1 MNTKKT
7 FFTLLKNAHVIAP
20 EDLGVKDILVAGE
33 KIAMIGEG
41 LSLPAVYDCEVVDCE
56 GNYVVPGFIDS
67 HVHLIGGG
75 GEGGYATRTPEIQLT
90 DITTSG
96 VTTVLGLLGT
106 DGVTRHVASLL
117 AKARGLEDEGIT
129 AYIYSGSYE
138 IPTPTITGSVRNDI
152 ILIDKVIGT
161 GEIAMCDHRS
171 SQSPK
176 EAYQQI
182 TAEARV
188 GGMLS
193 GKAGVVNMHLG
204 DGEDGLKML
213 YEITKNGEIPKTQII
228 PTHVNRNKRLFK
240 EAIEWA
246 KQGGIMDVTSSVSP
260 ETGSSH
266 SVKSSEAVKQA
277 LEAGVNIEN
286 ITMSSDGNGSM
297 PIFDEAGNNIGVGV
311 ASQISILNEFRD
323 MVQKENIAITDAI
336 KIITSNIAKFT
347 KLYPRKGCLA
357 NNSDADILVLDKDL
371 QLQHVWARGTHMVEN
386 GKPIV
391 FGTFEKDNRR
401 YAIKSGRKIY
411 HFLFINIFKHNK
423 LILLFI

>member
-260 ETGSSH
+260 ESGSSH

-371 QLQHVWARGTHMVEN
+371 QLQHVWARGTYMVEN

-391 FGTFEKDNRR
+391 FGTFEKR
-401 YAIKSGRKIY
+401 
-411 HFLFINIFKHNK
+411 
-423 LILLFI
+423 

>member
-323 MVQKENIAITDAI
+323 MMQKENIAITDAI

-391 FGTFEKDNRR
+391 FGTFEKR
-401 YAIKSGRKIY
+401 
-411 HFLFINIFKHNK
+411 
-423 LILLFI
+423 

>member
-260 ETGSSH
+260 ETSSSH

-391 FGTFEKDNRR
+391 FGTFEKR
-401 YAIKSGRKIY
+401 
-411 HFLFINIFKHNK
+411 
-423 LILLFI
+423 

>member
-260 ETGSSH
+260 EAGSSH

-347 KLYPRKGCLA
+347 KLYPKKGCLA

-391 FGTFEKDNRR
+391 FGTFEKR
-401 YAIKSGRKIY
+401 
-411 HFLFINIFKHNK
+411 
-423 LILLFI
+423 

>member
-260 ETGSSH
+260 ESGSSH

-277 LEAGVNIEN
+277 LEAGVDIEN

-391 FGTFEKDNRR
+391 FGTFEKR
-401 YAIKSGRKIY
+401 
-411 HFLFINIFKHNK
+411 
-423 LILLFI
+423 

>member
-260 ETGSSH
+260 ESGSSH

-323 MVQKENIAITDAI
+323 MVQKENIAITDAV

-347 KLYPRKGCLA
+347 KLYPKKGCLA

-391 FGTFEKDNRR
+391 FGTFEKR
-401 YAIKSGRKIY
+401 
-411 HFLFINIFKHNK
+411 
-423 LILLFI
+423 

>member
-41 LSLPAVYDCEVVDCE
+41 LSLPAIYDCEVVDCE

-246 KQGGIMDVTSSVSP
+246 KQGGIMDITSSVSP
-260 ETGSSH
+260 ESGSSH

-347 KLYPRKGCLA
+347 KLYPKKGCLA

-391 FGTFEKDNRR
+391 FGTFEKR
-401 YAIKSGRKIY
+401 
-411 HFLFINIFKHNK
+411 
-423 LILLFI
+423 

>member
-260 ETGSSH
+260 ESGSSH

-323 MVQKENIAITDAI
+323 MVQKENITITDAI

-347 KLYPRKGCLA
+347 KLYPRKGCLV

-391 FGTFEKDNRR
+391 FGTFEKR
-401 YAIKSGRKIY
+401 
-411 HFLFINIFKHNK
+411 
-423 LILLFI
+423 

>member
-193 GKAGVVNMHLG
+193 GKAGVVNVHLG

-260 ETGSSH
+260 ESGSSH

-391 FGTFEKDNRR
+391 FGTFEKR
-401 YAIKSGRKIY
+401 
-411 HFLFINIFKHNK
+411 
-423 LILLFI
+423 

>member
-1 MNTKKT
+1 MEKP
-7 FFTLLKNAHVIAP
+7 FFTLLKNVHIIAP
-20 EDLGVKDILVAGE
+20 EDLGVKDILMAGE
-33 KIAMIGEG
+33 KIAAIGEN
-41 LSLPAVYDCEVVDCE
+41 LSLPEIYDCEVVDCTDKIAL
-56 GNYVVPGFIDS
+56 PGFIDS

-96 VTTVLGLLGT
+96 VTTVAGLLGT

-117 AKARGLEDEGIT
+117 AKARGLEDEGIS

-138 IPTPTITGSVRNDI
+138 IPTPTITGSVRSDI

-213 YEITKNGEIPKTQII
+213 YEITKSGEIPKTQII
-228 PTHVNRNKRLFK
+228 PTHANRHKRLFK
-240 EAIEWA
+240 ECVEWA

-260 ETGSSH
+260 ATGS
-266 SVKSSEAVKQA
+266 VKGLKSSEAVKQA
-277 LEAGVNIEN
+277 LDAGVDISR

-297 PIFDEAGNNIGVGV
+297 PIFDDKGNNIGVGV
-311 ASQISILNEFRD
+311 ASQSSLLEEFRD

-336 KIITSNIAKFT
+336 QTITSNVAKNL
-347 KLYPRKGCLA
+347 KLYPRKGTIA
-357 NNSDADILVLDKDL
+357 KNSDADIIVLDKDL
-371 QLQHVWARGTHMVEN
+371 NLQHVWARGTYMVKDGE
-386 GKPIV
+386 PIV
-391 FGTFEKDNRR
+391 FGTFEK
-401 YAIKSGRKIY
+401 RK
-411 HFLFINIFKHNK
+411 
-423 LILLFI
+423 

>member
-260 ETGSSH
+260 ESGSSH

-391 FGTFEKDNRR
+391 FGTFEK
-401 YAIKSGRKIY
+401 KI
-411 HFLFINIFKHNK
+411 IEDMQ
-423 LILLFI
+423 

>member
-228 PTHVNRNKRLFK
+228 PTHVNRNKHLFK

-246 KQGGIMDVTSSVSP
+246 KQGGIMDITSSVSP
-260 ETGSSH
+260 ESGSSH

-391 FGTFEKDNRR
+391 FGTFEKR
-401 YAIKSGRKIY
+401 
-411 HFLFINIFKHNK
+411 
-423 LILLFI
+423 

>member
-41 LSLPAVYDCEVVDCE
+41 LSLPAIYDCEVVDCE

-106 DGVTRHVASLL
+106 DGVTRHVTSLL

-260 ETGSSH
+260 ESGSSH

-391 FGTFEKDNRR
+391 FGTFEKR
-401 YAIKSGRKIY
+401 
-411 HFLFINIFKHNK
+411 
-423 LILLFI
+423 

>member
-20 EDLGVKDILVAGE
+20 EDSGVKDILVAGE

-41 LSLPAVYDCEVVDCE
+41 LSLPAIYDCEVVDCE

-260 ETGSSH
+260 ESGSSH

-323 MVQKENIAITDAI
+323 MMQKENIAITDAI

-391 FGTFEKDNRR
+391 FGTFEKR
-401 YAIKSGRKIY
+401 
-411 HFLFINIFKHNK
+411 
-423 LILLFI
+423 

>member
-41 LSLPAVYDCEVVDCE
+41 LSLPAIYDCEVVDCE

-246 KQGGIMDVTSSVSP
+246 KQGGIMDITSSVSP
-260 ETGSSH
+260 ESGSSH

-323 MVQKENIAITDAI
+323 MVQKENIAITDAV

-347 KLYPRKGCLA
+347 KLYPKKGCLA

-391 FGTFEKDNRR
+391 FGTFEKR
-401 YAIKSGRKIY
+401 
-411 HFLFINIFKHNK
+411 
-423 LILLFI
+423 

>member
-260 ETGSSH
+260 ESGSSH

-323 MVQKENIAITDAI
+323 MVQKEDIAITDAI

-391 FGTFEKDNRR
+391 FGTFEKR
-401 YAIKSGRKIY
+401 
-411 HFLFINIFKHNK
+411 
-423 LILLFI
+423 

>member
-240 EAIEWA
+240 ETIEWA

-260 ETGSSH
+260 ESGSSH

-391 FGTFEKDNRR
+391 FGTFEKR
-401 YAIKSGRKIY
+401 
-411 HFLFINIFKHNK
+411 
-423 LILLFI
+423 

>member
-41 LSLPAVYDCEVVDCE
+41 LSLPAVYDCEVVDCK

-67 HVHLIGGG
+67 HVHLIGG

-260 ETGSSH
+260 ESGSSH

-391 FGTFEKDNRR
+391 FGTFEKR
-401 YAIKSGRKIY
+401 
-411 HFLFINIFKHNK
+411 
-423 LILLFI
+423 

>member
-260 ETGSSH
+260 ESGSSH

-357 NNSDADILVLDKDL
+357 DNSDADILVLDKDL

-391 FGTFEKDNRR
+391 FGTFEKR
-401 YAIKSGRKIY
+401 
-411 HFLFINIFKHNK
+411 
-423 LILLFI
+423 

>member
-246 KQGGIMDVTSSVSP
+246 KQGGIMDITSSVSP
-260 ETGSSH
+260 ESGSSH

-323 MVQKENIAITDAI
+323 MVQKENIAITDAV

-391 FGTFEKDNRR
+391 FGTFEKR
-401 YAIKSGRKIY
+401 
-411 HFLFINIFKHNK
+411 
-423 LILLFI
+423 

>member
-138 IPTPTITGSVRNDI
+138 IPTPTITGSIRNDI

-246 KQGGIMDVTSSVSP
+246 KQGGIMDITSSVSP
-260 ETGSSH
+260 ESGSSH

-391 FGTFEKDNRR
+391 FGTFEKR
-401 YAIKSGRKIY
+401 
-411 HFLFINIFKHNK
+411 
-423 LILLFI
+423 

>member
-41 LSLPAVYDCEVVDCE
+41 LSLPAIYDCEVVDCE

-260 ETGSSH
+260 ESGSSH

-311 ASQISILNEFRD
+311 ASQISILNEIRD

-391 FGTFEKDNRR
+391 FGTFEKR
-401 YAIKSGRKIY
+401 
-411 HFLFINIFKHNK
+411 
-423 LILLFI
+423 

>member
-138 IPTPTITGSVRNDI
+138 IPTTTITGSVRNDI

-228 PTHVNRNKRLFK
+228 PTHVNRNKHLFK

-246 KQGGIMDVTSSVSP
+246 KQGGIMDITSSVSP
-260 ETGSSH
+260 ESGSSH

-391 FGTFEKDNRR
+391 FGTFEKR
-401 YAIKSGRKIY
+401 
-411 HFLFINIFKHNK
+411 
-423 LILLFI
+423 

>member
-323 MVQKENIAITDAI
+323 MVQKENIAITDAV

-347 KLYPRKGCLA
+347 KLYPKKGCLA

-391 FGTFEKDNRR
+391 FGTFEKR
-401 YAIKSGRKIY
+401 
-411 HFLFINIFKHNK
+411 
-423 LILLFI
+423 

>member
-260 ETGSSH
+260 ESGSSH

-371 QLQHVWARGTHMVEN
+371 QLQHVWARGTHMVE
-386 GKPIV
+386 KW
-391 FGTFEKDNRR
+391 
-401 YAIKSGRKIY
+401 
-411 HFLFINIFKHNK
+411 
-423 LILLFI
+423 

>member
-41 LSLPAVYDCEVVDCE
+41 LSLPAIYDCEVVDCE

-297 PIFDEAGNNIGVGV
+297 PIFDKAGNNIGVGV

-391 FGTFEKDNRR
+391 FGTFEKR
-401 YAIKSGRKIY
+401 
-411 HFLFINIFKHNK
+411 
-423 LILLFI
+423 

>member
-152 ILIDKVIGT
+152 FLIDKVIGT

-246 KQGGIMDVTSSVSP
+246 KQGGIMDITSSVSP
-260 ETGSSH
+260 ESGSSH

-391 FGTFEKDNRR
+391 FGTFEKR
-401 YAIKSGRKIY
+401 
-411 HFLFINIFKHNK
+411 
-423 LILLFI
+423 

>member
-260 ETGSSH
+260 ESGSSH

-297 PIFDEAGNNIGVGV
+297 PIFDEDGNNIGVGV

-323 MVQKENIAITDAI
+323 MVQKENIVITDAI

-391 FGTFEKDNRR
+391 FGTFEKR
-401 YAIKSGRKIY
+401 
-411 HFLFINIFKHNK
+411 
-423 LILLFI
+423 

>member
-20 EDLGVKDILVAGE
+20 EDLGVKDVLVAGE

-323 MVQKENIAITDAI
+323 MVQKENIAITDAV

-347 KLYPRKGCLA
+347 KLYPKKGCLA

-391 FGTFEKDNRR
+391 FGTFEKR
-401 YAIKSGRKIY
+401 
-411 HFLFINIFKHNK
+411 
-423 LILLFI
+423 

>member
-171 SQSPK
+171 AQSPK

-246 KQGGIMDVTSSVSP
+246 KQGGIMDITSSVSP
-260 ETGSSH
+260 ESGSSH

-391 FGTFEKDNRR
+391 FGTFEKR
-401 YAIKSGRKIY
+401 
-411 HFLFINIFKHNK
+411 
-423 LILLFI
+423 

>member
-260 ETGSSH
+260 ESGSSH

-323 MVQKENIAITDAI
+323 MMQKENIAITDAV

-391 FGTFEKDNRR
+391 FGTFEKR
-401 YAIKSGRKIY
+401 
-411 HFLFINIFKHNK
+411 
-423 LILLFI
+423 

>member
-33 KIAMIGEG
+33 KIAMIGED

-246 KQGGIMDVTSSVSP
+246 KQGGIMDVTYSVSP
-260 ETGSSH
+260 ESGYSH

-391 FGTFEKDNRR
+391 FGTFEKR
-401 YAIKSGRKIY
+401 
-411 HFLFINIFKHNK
+411 
-423 LILLFI
+423 

>member
-260 ETGSSH
+260 ESGSSH

-297 PIFDEAGNNIGVGV
+297 PILDEAGNKIGVGV

-391 FGTFEKDNRR
+391 FGTFEKR
-401 YAIKSGRKIY
+401 
-411 HFLFINIFKHNK
+411 
-423 LILLFI
+423 

>member
-20 EDLGVKDILVAGE
+20 EDFGVKDILVAGE

-260 ETGSSH
+260 ESGSSH

-323 MVQKENIAITDAI
+323 MMQKENIAITDAI

-391 FGTFEKDNRR
+391 FGTFEKR
-401 YAIKSGRKIY
+401 
-411 HFLFINIFKHNK
+411 
-423 LILLFI
+423 

>member
-41 LSLPAVYDCEVVDCE
+41 LSLPAVYDCKVVDCE

-246 KQGGIMDVTSSVSP
+246 KQGGIMDITSSVSP
-260 ETGSSH
+260 ESGSSH

-347 KLYPRKGCLA
+347 KLYPRKGYLA

-391 FGTFEKDNRR
+391 FGTFEKR
-401 YAIKSGRKIY
+401 
-411 HFLFINIFKHNK
+411 
-423 LILLFI
+423 

>member
-323 MVQKENIAITDAI
+323 MVQKENIAIIDAI

-391 FGTFEKDNRR
+391 FGTFEKR
-401 YAIKSGRKIY
+401 
-411 HFLFINIFKHNK
+411 
-423 LILLFI
+423 